1 MDINDLL
8 ASAVA
13 SGASDLHLKVGSYPM
28 MRLHGT
34 LAVVTEEKRLERE
47 DTEAMADAL
56 FSPELREKFRTA
68 REVDLAYSIPGL
80 GRFRC
85 NVFQQRGT
93 VGLVLRVIPTR
104 IKSIDE
110 LGLPPVLKR
119 IAEEERGLVLVTGTT
134 GALVARV
141 RSGDLEA
148 AFVAEPFTPQDLEVQ
163 QAFAEELVLI
173 TPKGFGAVRSAKDVL
188 HSTILAFAN
197 GCSYRRRL
205 ESWLGR
211 AGISPERVMEYG
223 SYHAIV
229 ACAAAGSG
237 IAIVPRSVLEALR
250 HGQELDIHP
259 LPRDVAQANTL
270 LVWRNGHHSTA
281 LDAMRKALTTRGLPA
296 ALPRPVAASPASR
309 NGARRR
315 AAAHRA
321 PRSSAPAAT
330 R

>member
-1 MDINDLL
+1 MDLVALRIFKTVAEAGGITRAAARLNRVQSNVTTRVQQLEETLGTTLFHRHKRRLVLSAEGKVLL
-8 ASAVA
+8 AYADRLLRLSSEAEAVLRN
-13 SGASDLHLKVGSYPM
+13 GNP
-28 MRLHGT
+28 RGT
-34 LAVVTEEKRLERE
+34 LRLGSLESTAATRLPPILARFHRAYPDVRLE
-47 DTEAMADAL
+47 
-56 FSPELREKFRTA
+56 
-68 REVDLAYSIPGL
+68 
-80 GRFRC
+80 
-85 NVFQQRGT
+85 
-93 VGLVLRVIPTR
+93 
-104 IKSIDE
+104 
-110 LGLPPVLKR
+110 
-119 IAEEERGLVLVTGTT
+119 LVTGTT

-188 HSTILAFAN
+188 HSTILAFAT

-223 SYHAIV
+223 SYHAIL

-296 ALPRPVAASPASR
+296 ALPRSAAASPASR